1 MCHPELVEGSL
12 SFFPCDQRIQ
22 TEPEPCSWDSGFPP
36 HPALPHSREHG
47 AGLSPKERGRVTF
60 QFGFRLDPW
69 GEAGAKAHSWLWR
82 WRRVRGPVHGIVPA
96 EILLPRLRDQ
106 NDKALELG
114 DRVQMRMAPP
124 SNHSTKKLQPG
135 RLFANNQE
143 LALHEIPNRPCNP
156 KVLYRKVPGYRW
168 TEIVGGI

>member
-12 SFFPCDQRIQ
+12 SLFPWDQR
-22 TEPEPCSWDSGFPP
+22 T
-36 HPALPHSREHG
+36 
-47 AGLSPKERGRVTF
+47 KT
-60 QFGFRLDPW
+60 
-69 GEAGAKAHSWLWR
+69 
-82 WRRVRGPVHGIVPA
+82 